1 MAASSLPRQMMH
13 IERAADFLDDGVIL
27 VQHGNRCWAIDP
39 KFIERPW
46 AILHMAEIS
55 DPAPTGYFW
64 LDQSIGNRKTIADC
78 LKHGLIEVDH
88 FIRRLDNGSPA
99 YLAKVVPA

>member
-1 MAASSLPRQMMH
+1 MMH

-99 YLAKVVPA
+99 YLAKVVAE